1 MEHAIRIKR
10 SFMTKVT
17 KFEELKCW
25 MAARRLVREVY
36 VISET
41 GKLARDFD
49 TKSQFKRA
57 ALSSMNNIAEGF
69 GKFSNKEFIRFLD
82 ISQCS
87 SLEVKSMLY
96 VLLDMNY
103 LPEPKINELHELVNE
118 TRNLT
123 LALIRYLR
131 GKEAE

>member
-1 MEHAIRIKR
+1 MTMDSEMI
-10 SFMTKVT
+10 FLMTKIT
-17 KFEELKCW
+17 KFEDLKCW
-25 MAARRLVREVY
+25 MAARKMVKEVY
-36 VISET
+36 VLSET
-41 GKLARDFD
+41 GKLAKDFD
-49 TKSQFKRA
+49 TKSQIKRA

-103 LPEPKINELHELVNE
+103 LEEVKINELHELANE

-131 GKEAE
+131 GKEG